1 MLMESQKLEGA
12 CDFMKPNKTV
22 AMSTLLQCP
31 TPMKVV
37 NKGHA
42 KKIHQEELLK
52 VALDGQLTSHFQ
64 ACLLSQLISSILGE
78 LFSFR

>member
-1 MLMESQKLEGA
+1 MESQKLEGA
-12 CDFMKPNKTV
+12 FGFMKPNKTV

-42 KKIHQEELLK
+42 KKIHQEELMT

-64 ACLLSQLISSILGE
+64 TCLLFQPISSILGE